1 MVINLNELSLH
12 ILDICQNSIKA
23 NATLI
28 KIIITEDLSQ
38 NSFQVIIHDDGC
50 GMNQKTLSEVT
61 DPFFTT
67 RTTRKVGLGIS
78 LFKMAAEMTDGDF
91 TIKSTL
97 AKGTSV
103 IANFKYDHIDRAPL
117 GKIEETLVILVLNEL
132 EIDIYYEHTFNKK
145 TYIFD
150 TREVKQVLNGIP
162 FTSHDVILWIKN
174 NIKEGILDIHKEE
187 TT

>member
-1 MVINLNELSLH
+1 VVINLNELSLH

-28 KIIITEDLSQ
+28 KIIITEDLPQ
-38 NSFQVIIHDDGC
+38 NNFQIVINDDGC

-78 LFKMAAEMTDGDF
+78 LFKMAAEMTEGSF
-91 TIKSTL
+91 KIKSTL
-97 AKGTSV
+97 SKGTSV
-103 IANFKYDHIDRAPL
+103 TAKFQYDHIDRAPL

-132 EIDIYYEHTFNKK
+132 EIDIYYEHTYNEK

-150 TREVKQVLNGIP
+150 TREIKQVLNGIP
-162 FTSHDVILWIKN
+162 FTSYDVILWIKN

-187 TT
+187 TK